1 MITELILRIHKA
13 GRMAT
18 IAVAAVSLMPA
29 LALTSPVVAQQAGI
43 VTPLPATALVPPP
56 EPAVKPTLPSTTEF
70 DLDRNKVDDKLD
82 NEIATVRTLAS
93 AQEQARALAELT
105 RVELV
110 FDRQITQQQ
119 INAFLAQGG
128 VIEHIYRSVSY
139 GWNGAIPGGNLQ
151 QLPALMGP
159 SLVAVVGDRT
169 SHIYLNQATRN
180 GRVRPVWVSGF
191 AGSASGFSG
200 NSNIT
205 IAILDT
211 GLDGTHT
218 DLTGRQQYWHDYTTE
233 GNATVADVNGHG
245 SHVAGIAL
253 GTGAAIGATPTQVL
267 YTDSGNLSRV
277 APNYFYPAPIH
288 IPAGSASLASTAIWI
303 GGGNGTLWGAYEADG
318 GTSWYGINS
327 ATGASPVSVTSN
339 FTATATRH
347 YSAALLSNARMTSY
361 AVTNTATFAG
371 VGDGFNTL
379 RGGAPS
385 CRWAGAKVLDH
396 TGSGYN
402 SWINAALDDMVT
414 LRSTNNIKVINM
426 SFGRTTDPTQR
437 AKVNTAVNNGIVC
450 CAAAGNDGGGVNITD
465 PGRAAYAITVA
476 ASDIINRVTYY
487 SSAGFND
494 TASGTDLKPDITA
507 PGGSDYYSDILSVD
521 SNSADAESLGFAD
534 RRAND
539 YAAMQGTS
547 MASPFV
553 AGAAALVIDA
563 LQQAGTTWDFGT
575 STTALR
581 VKMLLCMTATE
592 TNAPREAN
600 AGYNPT
606 LGRSSAP
613 KDSYEGYGILNPDAA
628 IEAVMQSYTSGT
640 LTGTTAGGYYDR
652 RCWARKVSLVAGKL
666 TSLTL
671 TVPGTADYD
680 LYLYSGTPNW
690 AGNPAILTSSTKA
703 GTGVNES
710 INYVHAGT
718 GTGYLVIKRVSGSGT
733 WTLNGYATAVE
744 LMSFDATQYGDTV
757 LLEWHTGY
765 EVNNLGFHLYREQGG
780 QLVRIT
786 PEPVAGSA
794 LLAGAGTSA
803 AVGRNYAWTD
813 VLPRGAGGVRYWL
826 EDIDLNGRRTLH
838 GPVAPVL
845 SSEPLPE
852 QEVSALLSQIGRP
865 GANNPD
871 ALNQIQKLR
880 AQLRSTPARGLGRP
894 AKTVALVPTRLA
906 LPQDQ
911 SAPGRLEVQW
921 ALASQRAAKLAV
933 GQEGWYRVSFQTL
946 VAAGLDPQAD
956 PRCLQLY
963 LNGQEQPLLVMGNR
977 LGRRD
982 PTGDIEFYGV
992 GQDTPWTDTNI
1003 YWLVAGTQPGKRAAV
1018 VPGTGRG
1025 AAPPASFPFT
1035 VEWKD
1040 RTIFFGGLRN
1050 GQASN
1055 FFGPIVTATP
1065 VDQVLAVS
1073 HLAPPPTGD
1082 ATVEVALQGVTDAPH
1097 RVAVQINAVEVGI
1110 VEFDGQSH
1118 GAASIAVPQSILM
1131 EGDNLV
1137 TLTARGGESD
1147 VSLIDSVR
1155 LTYWHSYTA
1164 DQDALRCTA
1173 PAGSQPTIGGF
1184 TNSPIRVIDITDPA
1198 APIEIKGTVRSQGGE
1213 FAVTVKVPGIG
1224 KRTLLAFAPAGLK
1237 APVETV
1243 ANVPSAW
1250 HQGEGADIAIISHGS
1265 FIESLAPL
1273 HDLRKAQGRSVALID
1288 VQELYD
1294 EFNFGSKSS
1303 SALKDFLDLTQSAW
1317 QTPPRFV
1324 LLVGDA
1330 SFDPRNYLG
1339 LGSFDFVPTATV
1351 DTAYLET
1358 VSDDWFADFNGDD
1371 LPEMAVGRLP
1381 VRTAAEAAT
1390 VVSKIVGY
1398 EQSAGGDWAR
1408 KALFVADK
1416 KDVFDF
1422 EKASA
1427 DAAVL
1432 LPGTMTV
1439 DGVFLG
1445 GLDIVTARR
1454 LLTSQLNSGQ
1464 LLVNYLGHGSMDF
1477 WAKQVLF
1484 TSDNAYTLTNT
1495 PRLPFVVSMT
1505 CLTGMFDDLYA
1516 VPLAEAL
1523 LKAPNGGA
1531 VAVWASSGLTEPGAQ
1546 AIMDQELIRLLF
1558 NGPSLTIGEAAA
1570 RAKAAVHDQD
1580 VRRTWI
1586 LFGDPAMR
1594 LR

>member
-1 MITELILRIHKA
+1 MHALCLHIRRLKTWIHAKLVLRRLVGLVVLIISSLFSTQRVPAQMLTGSYTGNGLDNRPIGQLGFQPSFVIIKSA
-13 GRMAT
+13 ST
-18 IAVAAVSLMPA
+18 NIAVGRTSSMSGDLSKPLSGGTA
-29 LALTSPVVAQQAGI
+29 LAANLIQSLDSGGFTIGNDSKVNANTVTYYWAAFKTAAGY
-43 VTPLPATALVPPP
+43 VSVGSYTGNGT
-56 EPAVKPTLPSTTEF
+56 
-70 DLDRNKVDDKLD
+70 DGH
-82 NEIATVRTLAS
+82 
-93 AQEQARALAELT
+93 
-105 RVELV
+105 
-110 FDRQITQQQ
+110 QITGIGFQ
-119 INAFLAQGG
+119 
-128 VIEHIYRSVSY
+128 
-139 GWNGAIPGGNLQ
+139 PC
-151 QLPALMGP
+151 
-159 SLVAVVGDRT
+159 
-169 SHIYLNQATRN
+169 YLI
-180 GRVRPVWVSGF
+180 VM
-191 AGSASGFSG
+191 SASGYRAMHTS
-200 NSNIT
+200 SNTLGISRE
-205 IAILDT
+205 
-211 GLDGTHT
+211 LDGTNANFSDGVETLDSDGFTVGTNNEVNRNNISYHYVAWKQSDTKVKVGSYTGNNTDGTSITVGTNFYPEYVIVQVKGTNVYGAVQHPGSLGYST
-218 DLTGRQQYWHDYTTE
+218 DLTLPFSTD
-233 GNATVADVNGHG
+233 DPFLD
-245 SHVAGIAL
+245 GIQAL
-253 GTGAAIGATPTQVL
+253 GTSSFQVGTHNFVNGSL
-267 YTDSGNLSRV
+267 KTYFWV
-277 APNYFYPAPIH
+277 AFARQAP
-288 IPAGSASLASTAIWI
+288 
-303 GGGNGTLWGAYEADG
+303 
-318 GTSWYGINS
+318 
-327 ATGASPVSVTSN
+327 
-339 FTATATRH
+339 
-347 YSAALLSNARMTSY
+347 
-361 AVTNTATFAG
+361 
-371 VGDGFNTL
+371 
-379 RGGAPS
+379 
-385 CRWAGAKVLDH
+385 
-396 TGSGYN
+396 
-402 SWINAALDDMVT
+402 
-414 LRSTNNIKVINM
+414 
-426 SFGRTTDPTQR
+426 
-437 AKVNTAVNNGIVC
+437 
-450 CAAAGNDGGGVNITD
+450 
-465 PGRAAYAITVA
+465 
-476 ASDIINRVTYY
+476 
-487 SSAGFND
+487 
-494 TASGTDLKPDITA
+494 
-507 PGGSDYYSDILSVD
+507 
-521 SNSADAESLGFAD
+521 
-534 RRAND
+534 
-539 YAAMQGTS
+539 
-547 MASPFV
+547 
-553 AGAAALVIDA
+553 
-563 LQQAGTTWDFGT
+563 
-575 STTALR
+575 
-581 VKMLLCMTATE
+581 
-592 TNAPREAN
+592 
-600 AGYNPT
+600 
-606 LGRSSAP
+606 
-613 KDSYEGYGILNPDAA
+613 
-628 IEAVMQSYTSGT
+628 
-640 LTGTTAGGYYDR
+640 
-652 RCWARKVSLVAGKL
+652 
-666 TSLTL
+666 
-671 TVPGTADYD
+671 
-680 LYLYSGTPNW
+680 
-690 AGNPAILTSSTKA
+690 
-703 GTGVNES
+703 
-710 INYVHAGT
+710 
-718 GTGYLVIKRVSGSGT
+718 
-733 WTLNGYATAVE
+733 TAVE
-744 LMSFDATQYGDTV
+744 MISFTASQYERRV
-757 LLEWHTGY
+757 LLQWQTGF
-765 EVNNLGFHLYREQGG
+765 EVDNLGFHVYRETNGER
-780 QLVRIT
+780 VRIT
-786 PEPVAGSA
+786 PQLIAGSA
-794 LLAGAGTSA
+794 LLAGARTPLTA
-803 AVGRNYAWTD
+803 GRSYAWAD
-813 VLPRGAGGVRYWL
+813 FVGEAAGAVQYWL

-1003 YWLVAGTQPGKRAAV
+1003 YWLVAGTQPGKRVAV

-1147 VSLIDSVR
+1147 VSLIDSVQ

-1243 ANVPSAW
+1243 GNVPSAW